1 MKKNWLDKLLGAVGF
16 EEEIVEEEEEPV
28 TDVADRKSS
37 EQKHRASKG
46 KVVSLTTQQFRSMR
60 VVVLEPSS
68 FDEVQEIADHL
79 REKRPVIL
87 NLEATEKSLAKRI
100 VDFVSGAVYVLDG
113 GMQRINTS
121 IFLFTPAEVDIV
133 LNAPGIETPA
143 SYYSRDFASDRDSH
157 DTRDSGSTRDMRES
171 RDTRDMRDSRETRDY
186 REGWDGRNRRD

>member
-1 MKKNWLDKLLGAVGF
+1 
-16 EEEIVEEEEEPV
+16 
-28 TDVADRKSS
+28 VADRKSS

-157 DTRDSGSTRDMRES
+157 DS
-171 RDTRDMRDSRETRDY
+171 RDTRDMRDSRETRNY

>member
-1 MKKNWLDKLLGAVGF
+1 MKKNWFDKLLGVVGF
-16 EEEIVEEEEEPV
+16 EEEVIEEEEEPV
-28 TDVADRKSS
+28 TDVVDRKAND
-37 EQKHRASKG
+37 QRHRPSKG

-60 VVVLEPSS
+60 VVVLEPGS

-87 NLEATEKSLAKRI
+87 NLEATEKGLAKRI

-121 IFLFTPAEVDIV
+121 IFLFTPSEVDIV
-133 LNAPGIETPA
+133 LNASGAETPP
-143 SYYSRDFASDRDSH
+143 YYSRDFAGDRDS
-157 DTRDSGSTRDMRES
+157 RDSRDI
-171 RDTRDMRDSRETRDY
+171 RDSREARDGRDPRDNRDSRDTHDY